1 MHYGLNASFDFCAY
15 RGLQSFDFC
24 ALWVHAILCN
34 SCAHRVAHTFW
45 AALQVLKP
53 WKVAQ
58 KVWATLSRGLKF
70 FDFCALTLFYMGRI
84 KMIPPD
90 WLSYSNPHGM
100 PWMGWF
106 FMTLFLAI
114 LESSWVVH
122 FWDFF
127 LKFPKNFTSTIFS
140 TYNPKGGPFYMSKN
154 ASIFGSILGSKMV
167 MIQLQI
173 HK

>member
-1 MHYGLNASFDFCAY
+1 MHYGLNASFDFCAHS
-15 RGLQSFDFC
+15 GLQFFDFC

-53 WKVAQ
+53 WKAAQ

-127 LKFPKNFTSTIFS
+127 LKFPKKFTSTFFS
-140 TYNPKGGPFYMSKN
+140 HTIQRGDPSMHLKMHLFLGPFWGQKW
-154 ASIFGSILGSKMV
+154 
-167 MIQLQI
+167 
-173 HK
+173 